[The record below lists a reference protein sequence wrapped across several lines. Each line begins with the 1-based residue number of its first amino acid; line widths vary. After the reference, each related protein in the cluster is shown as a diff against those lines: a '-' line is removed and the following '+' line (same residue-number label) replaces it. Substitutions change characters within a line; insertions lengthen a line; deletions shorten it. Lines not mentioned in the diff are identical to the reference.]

1 MSQDNHEDAEEKGG
15 WFSKLVPSLIAI
27 VTLIGALVA
36 WRASVAGNTSSNL
49 DSKGLL
55 AVQNYEAS
63 DTRSYIKANQHR
75 AAYVQ
80 YLRYRQ
86 YAESLA
92 ELELPDA
99 TEEEIAAVDRK
110 MKEDFDLAAA
120 SKYYFF
126 PGRYLNQDGGYEF
139 QLERDEEN
147 AAAAQQY
154 DLDYESSFA
163 ESDRLGEKVLA
174 MLLMLMVLGV
184 SLWFLALA
192 ESIEN
197 PARYSLALGGLIFL
211 LLGSVGAYLID
222 TETTAPKSTADPIVL
237 ITWIVAIVITVI
249 SLAVGIIALTRRG
262 SSSKQVASVAATA
275 PPMHPPP
282 PPGAPPGVP
291 YYGPPQPTEP
301 YQQPMP
307 PGPVMADQVSAP
319 VVTPVAT
326 PRKKVK
332 WDERLKPLITIMIAT
347 VALSAAVIT
356 YLQTEASMNAGGAN
370 RNTQQFSLQGLSWN
384 MFGEAAQSYHY
395 GDVALTWQQLETLAG
410 YADLAGEEDTAAR
423 YRTIRDNIASTS
435 ALYDEPYFTE
445 GSIGVPDVDAY
456 IAENY
461 TSTAVEYQE
470 QAAAQSQVNNAWDGK
485 AGTYIAVLTFLAVA
499 LALFGLSLTVAGII
513 RLLFVVVGL
522 VLFANTLV
530 LSISTYV
537 SPVPNLPKEAI
548 TAYATGFGASEAGKY
563 EDAITSFDE
572 ALNIT
577 PGYGNA
583 LAEKGDALVAL
594 ERYDEAI
601 DVYKLAQ
608 AAGRDDVNVAW
619 NLGWVYYLL
628 GRYDEAVSMDRHALE
643 LDPSTIGVRMNLAL
657 SLLASGK
664 YEEAEQE
671 YNTTV
676 ARTHDL
682 ITRALD
688 RGETVSADFWYYLE
702 AGVADLYNLVFKI
715 EGFDQMEGFDFTFIQ
730 APPLDN
736 IATPPDTETEAFSH
750 LVTLRSKIAAFEY
763 YAKNGEMPA
772 EATPDATIEE
782 FKFGAIVEDQAE
794 EVAGADTGNIFP
806 SETKKV
812 TTYFDYQNIH
822 PGQHVAF
829 KIFIN
834 FSHFPEYDY
843 SVADW
848 QLEENG
854 DYFVTVNDPYDQYS
868 QTYNM
873 IPGLYTVEMYIDH
886 EFVSTGFFY
895 IMSAFEES
903 QLEGETP

>member
-1 MSQDNHEDAEEKGG
+1 MSQDYYEGAEEAEENGG

-92 ELELPDA
+92 ELEPPADA
-99 TEEEIAAVDRK
+99 TEEEVAALDRR

-211 LLGSVGAYLID
+211 LLGSIGAYLID
-222 TETTAPKSTADPIVL
+222 TETTAPKPTADPIVL

-249 SLAVGIIALTRRG
+249 SLAVGIIALARRG
-262 SSSKQVASVAATA
+262 SGKPAAPVAATA
-275 PPMHPPP
+275 LPMQPPP
-282 PPGAPPGVP
+282 PPGAPAGVP
-291 YYGPPQPTEP
+291 EATTES
-301 YQQPMP
+301 YQQPTAP
-307 PGPVMADQVSAP
+307 VPVMAPETPAP
-319 VVTPVAT
+319 VVITVAA
-326 PRKKVK
+326 PRKRVK

-410 YADLAGEEDTAAR
+410 YADLAGDVDTAAR

-485 AGTYIAVLTFLAVA
+485 AGTYIAILTFLAVA
-499 LALFGLSLTVAGII
+499 LALLGLSLTVAGVI

-548 TAYATGFGASEAGKY
+548 TAYAMGFGASEAGKY
-563 EDAITSFDE
+563 EDAIASFDE
-572 ALNIT
+572 ALGIA

-608 AAGRDDVNVAW
+608 AAGRDDLNVAW

-628 GRYDEAVSMDRHALE
+628 GRHDEAASTDRHALE
-643 LDPSTIGVRMNLAL
+643 LDPSAIGVRMNLAL

-671 YNTTV
+671 YNTTI

-736 IATPPDTETEAFSH
+736 IATPPDTQTEAFSH

-772 EATPDATIEE
+772 EVTPDATIEE
-782 FKFGAIVEDQAE
+782 FRFGAIVEDQAE

-806 SETKKV
+806 NETKKV

-822 PGQHVAF
+822 AGQHVAF

-848 QLEENG
+848 QLEESG
-854 DYFVTVNDPYDQYS
+854 DYFVTVNDPYDQFS

-886 EFVSTGFFY
+886 EFVSTSFFY
-895 IMSAFEES
+895 IMSAAEES
-903 QLEGETP
+903 ASEGETP